1 MGGGGRNLRRLV
13 GSSCLFQR
21 ETLELVVGGTSRG
34 GLGQWKEVVGSSKH
48 YCTNSLRRRMFLW
61 VMDVGGAGA
70 GWIFF
75 RRREP

>member
-48 YCTNSLRRRMFLW
+48 YCTT
-61 VMDVGGAGA
+61 
-70 GWIFF
+70 
-75 RRREP
+75 